1 MKGVAIGVSLVALA
15 VYSGFLYE
23 DHAAG
28 RLHHHDHSDHYHDH
42 SHSEKVMLPEKLL
55 YPSRDPDRVILNL
68 TETPETSIAA
78 TAQRLC
84 HIHDFPV
91 SLHWVW
97 LHG

>member
-1 MKGVAIGVSLVALA
+1 MDKRVLKGVAIGVSLVALA

-55 YPSRDPDRVILNL
+55 YPFNNIVNFKKKLAEPYDSAELYKYPN
-68 TETPETSIAA
+68 
-78 TAQRLC
+78 
-84 HIHDFPV
+84 
-91 SLHWVW
+91 
-97 LHG
+97 